1 MEELLLKAMKRNDD
15 LSNKLER
22 YYQFLKFENEL
33 DMVLKGTYITEMEIE
48 NLLQGNY

>member
-33 DMVLKGTYITEMEIE
+33 DMVLKGTYVTEMEIE

>member
-1 MEELLLKAMKRNDD
+1 MEELLLKTMKRNED

-33 DMVLKGTYITEMEIE
+33 DMVLKGTYVTEMEIE